1 MAILY
6 IEQQFLLG
14 AAPHMAP
21 RHPANPRP
29 FHRTSSP
36 GSNAGRWEWLNP
48 HYAGGAPQ
56 RRQFKRLITDVAAFS
71 RHVIG
76 TPLRP
81 YQLEPARA
89 ILHSILH
96 HQGLTFTVMMSR
108 QAGKN
113 ELSAQLEAF
122 LLLRFQRTQATIVK
136 AAPSFR
142 PQIAESIRR
151 LERCLD
157 NPLSRGLW
165 TRHLGNI
172 QLRNARVLFFS
183 GAPESHVV
191 GATASLLLE
200 IDEAQDFDEDK
211 Y

>member
-1 MAILY
+1 
-6 IEQQFLLG
+6 
-14 AAPHMAP
+14 MAP
-21 RHPANPRP
+21 RHPAPRARWDWLASSNPRP
-29 FHRTSSP
+29 VHRTSSP
-36 GSNAGRWEWLNP
+36 GSNAGRSVQIAHVLSDI
-48 HYAGGAPQ
+48 G
-56 RRQFKRLITDVAAFS
+56 LFS

-76 TPLRP
+76 RPLRP

>member
-1 MAILY
+1 MV
-6 IEQQFLLG
+6 
-14 AAPHMAP
+14 P
-21 RHPANPRP
+21 RPPSANPRWDWLK
-29 FHRTSSP
+29 P
-36 GSNAGRWEWLNP
+36 GSTRT
-48 HYAGGAPQ
+48 GAR
-56 RRQFKRLITDVAAFS
+56 RRQVTRALSDIRLFS
-71 RHVIG
+71 RHIVQR
-76 TPLRP
+76 PLRP
-81 YQLEPARA
+81 YQLEPAQA
-89 ILHSILH
+89 ILHSVLH
-96 HQGLTFTVMMSR
+96 HHGLTFCVMMSR

-172 QLRNARVLFFS
+172 
-183 GAPESHVV
+183 
-191 GATASLLLE
+191 
-200 IDEAQDFDEDK
+200 
-211 Y
+211 